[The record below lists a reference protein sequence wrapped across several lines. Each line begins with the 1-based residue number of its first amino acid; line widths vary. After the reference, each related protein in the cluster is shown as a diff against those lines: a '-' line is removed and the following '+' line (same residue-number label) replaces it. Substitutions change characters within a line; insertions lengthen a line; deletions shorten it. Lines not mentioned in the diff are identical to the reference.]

1 MKLLLIKIAMN
12 LVAILFVEFVVIGG
26 FYYTQGNEPTDDFI
40 RGLFFIAGLI
50 SAAGTFACVGESVSD
65 FVNKEYGADQ

>member
-12 LVAILFVEFVVIGG
+12 LIAILFVEVVVIGG
-26 FYYTQGNEPTDDFI
+26 FYYVFGDEPIDYFV

-50 SAAGTFACVGESVSD
+50 CAIGTFAAIGQSVSD
-65 FVNKEYGADQ
+65 FVNKEYGA